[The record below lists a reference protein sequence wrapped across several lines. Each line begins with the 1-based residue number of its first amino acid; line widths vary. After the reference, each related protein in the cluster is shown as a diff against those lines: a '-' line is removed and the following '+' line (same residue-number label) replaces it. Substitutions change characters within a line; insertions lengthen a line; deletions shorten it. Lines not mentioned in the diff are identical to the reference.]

1 MWGPNSLTRDG
12 TCVESGIPNR
22 WTTREVLT
30 VFSYSSPN
38 DLRQEMSYVDIYD
51 ESILTKATG
60 NTKLVNGS
68 RPWEEPCAGATWKRG
83 RVVRTEFARNER
95 PDHVTVMPQLVQG
108 TLQVL
113 EQTVMWPGLHQL
125 WVCCQ
130 SNTMTVHTVHYDGT
144 LERKLTKRI
153 GVSQLSVV
161 SAPFVQARSP
171 LRHPERFWL
180 LLLLILIRKHRG
192 IQALKLWIPPLCLAD
207 KYPELHG
214 IR

>member
-1 MWGPNSLTRDG
+1 MWDPNSLTRDG
-12 TCVESGIPNR
+12 TCVASGIPNH

-38 DLRQEMSYVDIYD
+38 DLRQEMSYVDIYG

-83 RVVRTEFARNER
+83 RVVRTEFAGNER
-95 PDHVTVMPQLVQG
+95 PDHVTCHAPASPRHPASLG
-108 TLQVL
+108 AD
-113 EQTVMWPGLHQL
+113 
-125 WVCCQ
+125 
-130 SNTMTVHTVHYDGT
+130 SNVTWSPPALSLPSVKHHIVHYDGT
-144 LERKLTKRI
+144 LERKLAKRI
-153 GVSQLSVV
+153 GISQLSVV
-161 SAPFVQARSP
+161 SAPFVQARPP
-171 LRHPERFWL
+171 LRHLERFWL

-192 IQALKLWIPPLCLAD
+192 IQALKLWIPPLCLTD